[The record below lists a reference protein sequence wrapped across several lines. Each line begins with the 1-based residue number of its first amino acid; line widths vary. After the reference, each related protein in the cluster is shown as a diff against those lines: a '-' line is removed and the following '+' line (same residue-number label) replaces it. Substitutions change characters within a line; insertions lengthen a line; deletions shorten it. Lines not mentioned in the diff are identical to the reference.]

1 MKILLLINWKIRYCE
16 QVPDD
21 LQPSDYSCP
30 QEPFWF
36 FKYFD
41 KKPQV
46 DVVDISAPKW
56 IEKIENKIR
65 FHFYQTLKILS
76 KVNKYD
82 LIFVHGS
89 NSAMLLCA
97 LKRFFR
103 LKMPPILDVDI
114 SSFHQ
119 ASCSG
124 MIHRLS
130 QYSSK
135 AFDYMIYH
143 TSSQQQY
150 YKAQFPWLSSKSQFV
165 LLGVD
170 YDYWKNRIYPDTK
183 EKNSYIVCVGYR
195 KRDWKTLLEAYDKA
209 KIKEELYLIGNPNLK
224 SENPKVKVLPF
235 IPIEE
240 LMTYI
245 VNSRFSVIP
254 LDDFNYSFA
263 QLTLLQQMALGVPI
277 LAADVPAIRDYA
289 KESKGVES
297 YIPYSVENLR
307 EKLVGMSMKSEA
319 AFAKMGEDNI
329 TAIKTTL
336 SEQEMAKKIEMICK
350 KTCEGEKR

>member
-1 MKILLLINWKIRYCE
+1 
-16 QVPDD
+16 
-21 LQPSDYSCP
+21 
-30 QEPFWF
+30 
-36 FKYFD
+36 
-41 KKPQV
+41 
-46 DVVDISAPKW
+46 
-56 IEKIENKIR
+56 
-65 FHFYQTLKILS
+65 
-76 KVNKYD
+76 
-82 LIFVHGS
+82 
-89 NSAMLLCA
+89 
-97 LKRFFR
+97 
-103 LKMPPILDVDI
+103 
-114 SSFHQ
+114 
-119 ASCSG
+119 

-150 YKAQFPWLSSKSQFV
+150 YKDQFPWLSSKSQFV

-170 YDYWKNRIYPDTK
+170 YEYWKNKIYPDTR

-209 KIKEELYLIGNPNLK
+209 KIKEDLYLIGNPNLK

-235 IPIEE
+235 IPIEK

-245 VNSRFSVIP
+245 VNSKFSVIP

-289 KESKGVES
+289 NESSGVKS
-297 YIPYSVENLR
+297 YIPYNADSLR
-307 EKLVGMSMKSEA
+307 EKLLYMSEISSDELVQMGQNNIAAVKS
-319 AFAKMGEDNI
+319 
-329 TAIKTTL
+329 TL
-336 SEQEMAKKIEMICK
+336 SEQDMAKKIETICDFLVDQR
-350 KTCEGEKR
+350 EEKRS